1 MNLTRI
7 LDRISYHSCFIKIS
21 LHKIM
26 RFMIQTCI
34 PQHLAVSENALKIEN
49 EKLKEVTDIARNQM
63 ALFETRKR
71 AESAELESLR
81 GRLLEAEAAGG
92 DERAQAGRLHRQI
105 VAMQGREGRLRSVTV
120 LLHVLFTGIRRKFNW
135 KYD

>member
-1 MNLTRI
+1 MLTENEPDLSEFFHQI
-7 LDRISYHSCFIKIS
+7 INH
-21 LHKIM
+21 
-26 RFMIQTCI
+26 TCI

-105 VAMQGREGRLRSVTV
+105 VAMQGLEEDDSA
-120 LLHVLFTGIRRKFNW
+120 LHCLMYYLIA
-135 KYD
+135 

>member
-1 MNLTRI
+1 
-7 LDRISYHSCFIKIS
+7 
-21 LHKIM
+21 M
-26 RFMIQTCI
+26 RFMIPTCI

-105 VAMQGREGRLRSVTV
+105 VAMQGLEEDDSA
-120 LLHVLFTGIRRKFNW
+120 LHCFVYYLMA
-135 KYD
+135 